1 MHVCQCLVDLG
12 VRIESAKF
20 LDREVATFL
29 HVDHLRY
36 ELEKIP
42 ISQKAAI
49 DRLRRKMVT

>member
-1 MHVCQCLVDLG
+1 MHVCQCLVDLS
-12 VRIESAKF
+12 VRIESTKF

-36 ELEKIP
+36 ELEQIP

-49 DRLRRKMVT
+49 DRLRRKLVT